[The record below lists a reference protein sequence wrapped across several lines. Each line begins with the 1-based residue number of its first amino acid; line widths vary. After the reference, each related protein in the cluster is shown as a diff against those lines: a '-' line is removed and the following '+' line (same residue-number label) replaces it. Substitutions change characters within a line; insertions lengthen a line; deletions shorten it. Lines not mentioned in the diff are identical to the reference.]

1 LSSPLYVSAPAYA
14 VYETRAAL
22 LADTP
27 PYAIIGTE
35 LERDTVWI
43 YVPDRGWAPISLV
56 ADHAGTPLVS
66 TSDLGVPAFTPFAVS
81 GNIILPNPPG
91 TGPVGFHTVFSE
103 TIPAGYLGANGF
115 VRFYMAGQ
123 VSNATGSTKTLLGRV
138 YGDDGAAAVLGTFS
152 AGRMIDGAVTL
163 WEVRGI
169 LANANDVAAQ
179 TGTGSASCGR
189 DGQVLDDA
197 TMFDLAGTLDTT
209 VDFAFEFRI
218 SSGAG
223 SPDITVETVVVETIY
238 VD

>member
-1 LSSPLYVSAPAYA
+1 LSSPLYVSAAGLA

-138 YGDDGAAAVLGTFS
+138 YGDDGEAAVL
-152 AGRMIDGAVTL
+152 
-163 WEVRGI
+163 
-169 LANANDVAAQ
+169 
-179 TGTGSASCGR
+179 GR

-223 SPDITVETVVVETIY
+223 SPDITVESVVVETIY